1 MCGNFRCGQNRR
13 WSVRMYTSGW
23 SLRRLLARPP
33 LLPEGSE
40 GEICVRGPSVFQGYL
55 DNPRSPFIMI
65 EGKKW
70 YRTGDIGHFE
80 KNGWRGNWTGFV
92 FDYHHFHTTSHEAL
106 AVARGHITV
115 LLGGEGGKEFKLE
128 TGDLIVLPAGT
139 GHKMTSSSGNLIIV
153 GAYPEGQEDYDICR
167 SLSECPDAEEK
178 IMNLAL
184 PVSDPF
190 YGATGPLLKEWKPK
204 S

>member
-1 MCGNFRCGQNRR
+1 MDIINQPQA
-13 WSVRMYTSGW
+13 VRFKPN
-23 SLRRLLARPP
+23 AEIPNNP
-33 LLPEGSE
+33 ALPVL
-40 GEICVRGPSVFQGYL
+40 IYRQIL
-55 DNPRSPFIMI
+55 DRQTADKDKLFKS
-65 EGKKW
+65 
-70 YRTGDIGHFE
+70 HFE

-139 GHKMTSSSGNLIIV
+139 GHKMTSSSENLIIV

-167 SLSECPDAEEK
+167 SLFKCPDAEEK